1 MTERHNADLANGLGN
16 LASRV
21 LAMLGTYYAGQVPEP
36 GLASAGR
43 LPGLAPEVV
52 RRVDEHMNAVALSQ
66 ALGAIWELV
75 DVANKYLVE
84 TEPWALA
91 KDADRRDELGAV
103 LYTVAETLRILAVL
117 ILPVMPSAAARL
129 WSQLGLDDAAPL
141 EEQRLPGAAA
151 WGGLAPGTQTAKG
164 SALFPRLDA

>member
-1 MTERHNADLANGLGN
+1 
-16 LASRV
+16 
-21 LAMLGTYYAGQVPEP
+21 
-36 GLASAGR
+36 
-43 LPGLAPEVV
+43 
-52 RRVDEHMNAVALSQ
+52 MNVWALSH

-91 KDADRRDELGAV
+91 KDADRRDELGTV

-129 WSQLGLDDAAPL
+129 WSQLGLDDASPL